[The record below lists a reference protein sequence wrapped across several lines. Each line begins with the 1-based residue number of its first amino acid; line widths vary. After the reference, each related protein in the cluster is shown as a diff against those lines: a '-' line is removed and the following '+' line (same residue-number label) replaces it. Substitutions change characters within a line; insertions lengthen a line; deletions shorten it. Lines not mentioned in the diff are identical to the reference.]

1 MNVGIVMTT
10 NEFPY
15 LLFFKMYRRELQQ
28 YTAIYIEKLTS
39 FNEEEKKTLHLISV
53 SFIQFLANQMKK
65 QAIHPDALLYWVQV
79 HHKDFPIEKSKYFP
93 LTIEHAVKQVL
104 TEINHSHTSQIVDM
118 NAQVMRQIM
127 QSFSKWLDEPQQT
140 IQLSSKFTSQ
150 LDAFSLQLIQ
160 LNGTEDLPI
169 VLTKAEEIFQFKRCI
184 FYSYN
189 PWLNEFSGVIG
200 FDLQK
205 IQRMQ
210 GKIDIEPVF
219 AMKKPIFLK
228 DPSPYVQQV
237 AIDLFGLSS
246 IIFIPILYEQQLYGW
261 VSFDQVGD
269 TFECSKEQLSLLE
282 NAGNRIG
289 MYLARKQIRNNWNQR
304 YDLSEKEYAILY
316 LLAEGYSNK
325 EMAEMVFLSEFT
337 VRDYVQKLMYKL
349 KAKNRT
355 QIISTAFRIGLVD

>member
-1 MNVGIVMTT
+1 MTT
-10 NEFPY
+10 SEFPY
-15 LLFFKMYRRELQQ
+15 LLFFKMYRGELQQ
-28 YTAIYIEKLTS
+28 ETAIYIEKQISL
-39 FNEEEKKTLHLISV
+39 NGEEKRTLHLISV

-65 QAIHPDALLYWVQV
+65 QAIHTDALQYWVQV
-79 HHKDFPIEKSKYFP
+79 HHKGFPIEKSKYFP
-93 LTIEHAVKQVL
+93 QTIEHVVNQVL
-104 TEINHSHTSQIVDM
+104 TEINHSHTSQILEL
-118 NAQVMRQIM
+118 NAQIM
-127 QSFSKWLDEPQQT
+127 QQIMKSFSKWIDEPQQT
-140 IQLSSKFTSQ
+140 ISLSSQLNSQ

-169 VLTKAEEIFQFKRCI
+169 LLTKAEEIFQFKRCI

-200 FDLQK
+200 FDLPK

-210 GKIDIEPVF
+210 GKIDLELVF

-228 DPSPYVQQV
+228 DPAPYVQQV

-246 IIFIPILYEQQLYGW
+246 VIFIPVLFEQQLYGW
-261 VSFDQVGD
+261 VSFDQVGEK
-269 TFECSKEQLSLLE
+269 FECSKEQLSLLE
-282 NAGNRIG
+282 MAGNRIG
-289 MYLARKQIRNNWNQR
+289 MYLARKQLRNNWNHR
-304 YDLSEKEYAILY
+304 FDLTEKEYAILY

-325 EMAEMVFLSEFT
+325 EMAEMIFLSEFT
-337 VRDYVQKLMYKL
+337 VRDYVQKLMLKL